1 MLHRRLLH
9 ITLLSLGCITSAGWA
24 AVPLPCPSVV
34 QNNPPAS
41 GATPAAAAEPTAPS
55 AAPTAAAEPTAPSAT
70 PAAAP
75 EATAG
80 PNTPTQGRSNTTSS
94 AEQTRRA
101 VQERKPG
108 PSEGAVSIE
117 AQHTDLGTDGSGTLS
132 GNVVIRQ
139 GNREIHGEQLD
150 YNAKSGSVRSDSGV
164 EYKDPVVRITGA
176 GGSYSTAAGA
186 NIRSATFDLQQ
197 RAARGS
203 ADAVQVTPQGI
214 VDLTGVQF
222 TTCPVAE
229 EAWSIR
235 ARSVT
240 LDTQKQIGDARSARV
255 ELEGVPLIYLPWLSF
270 PLSSERKSGFL
281 FPTVGVSSR
290 SGAELYVPYYWNIAP
305 NADLT
310 FEPTL
315 YSRRGAD
322 LGGDARFL
330 TANDHGEISW
340 EYLPY
345 DNVFHHERDRVKL
358 TNVLELPGNFRFAI
372 NAQTVSDSN
381 YFVDFGQG
389 PEGTST
395 AFIPQEATLTY
406 RDEHWKIDGMLQ
418 HYQTTDY
425 TLLNFQRPYSRLPRL
440 SVNAD
445 YGWGS
450 AQQLRY
456 GFDSELVN
464 FRRDTPPDQ
473 CHLVLG
479 QNQCVNGWRLDAM
492 PQVSLNLAD
501 PGYFVRP
508 GIAFRM
514 TQYELTNTDPAQ
526 QSAPLRTL
534 PIASFDAGLLFERSV
549 GSREQR
555 QVTLEPRM
563 LYLYVP
569 YRNQDQLP
577 LFDTGIPDLDP
588 VELYRTN
595 RYVGADRV
603 GDANQVSLGIT
614 SRLLDS
620 FNGKQ
625 FLSATFGQ
633 IFYFSNPR
641 VLLPAQLPAIAG
653 AFTPLPGEIA
663 RTDNRSDFVAQ
674 LALTAYRHWSADFG
688 LQWNPQNSQSER
700 TQIDVQYKPDNNA
713 VINLGYRY
721 QRDLLTQAEISAA
734 WPVTS
739 VWNVFARGVYSF
751 KDGKPVE
758 RFAGFEYRACC
769 WKVRLGGRSFVS
781 TRTGAESTGVYLQ
794 LELTGLASVGSASDA
809 FLTEAIRGYTPTES
823 ATLRARPP

>member
-1 MLHRRLLH
+1 

-24 AVPLPCPSVV
+24 AVPLPCPSVL
-34 QNNPPAS
+34 QNNPPTSNAAPVTAMEP
-41 GATPAAAAEPTAPS
+41 ATPPEASATNAAPAATNAVPAATNP
-55 AAPTAAAEPTAPSAT
+55 APTATNAPPATTNTAPQDTSNTRPTA
-70 PAAAP
+70 
-75 EATAG
+75 
-80 PNTPTQGRSNTTSS
+80 
-94 AEQTRRA
+94 EQARRA
-101 VQERKPG
+101 LQEHKPG
-108 PSEGAVSIE
+108 PSDGAVSIE

-139 GNREIHGEQLD
+139 GNREIHGDQID
-150 YNAKSGSVRSDSGV
+150 YNAKDGSVRSDGGV
-164 EYKDPVVRITGA
+164 EYQDPIVRITGT

-203 ADAVQVTPQGI
+203 ADAVQVTPQGV
-214 VDLTGVQF
+214 VDLTGVKF
-222 TTCPVAE
+222 TTCPLAD

-240 LDTQKQIGDARSARV
+240 LDTQKQSGNARSARV

-310 FEPTL
+310 FEPIL
-315 YSRRGAD
+315 YSRRGVD
-322 LGGDARFL
+322 LGGETRFL
-330 TANDHGEISW
+330 TSNDHGEITW
-340 EYLPY
+340 DYLPS
-345 DNVFHHERDRVKL
+345 DNVFHNERDRVKL

-406 RDEHWKIDGMLQ
+406 RDEHWKIDGQLQ

-425 TLLNFQRPYSRLPRL
+425 TLLDFQRPYSRLPGL

-445 YGWGS
+445 YGWGA

-464 FRRDTPPDQ
+464 FRRDTPRDQ

-479 QNQCVNGWRLDAM
+479 QNQCVNGWRLDAL
-492 PQVSLNLAD
+492 PQVSLNVAA

-508 GIAFRM
+508 GIAWRM
-514 TQYELTNTDPAQ
+514 TQYELTGTDPNQ

-534 PIASFDAGLLFERSV
+534 PIASFDTGLLFERAV
-549 GSREQR
+549 GSRDQR
-555 QVTLEPRM
+555 QLTLEPRM

-603 GDANQVSLGIT
+603 GDANQISLGFT

-641 VLLPAQLPAIAG
+641 VLLPAQLPAIPG

-674 LALTAYRHWSADFG
+674 LALTAYRHWSANLG

-721 QRDLLTQAEISAA
+721 QRDLLTQAEISGA
-734 WPVTS
+734 WPITP
-739 VWNVFARGVYSF
+739 VWNIFARGVYSF
-751 KDGKPVE
+751 KDGKPLE
-758 RFAGFEYRACC
+758 RFAGFEYRSCC

-809 FLTEAIRGYTPTES
+809 FLTEAIRGYAPTDS